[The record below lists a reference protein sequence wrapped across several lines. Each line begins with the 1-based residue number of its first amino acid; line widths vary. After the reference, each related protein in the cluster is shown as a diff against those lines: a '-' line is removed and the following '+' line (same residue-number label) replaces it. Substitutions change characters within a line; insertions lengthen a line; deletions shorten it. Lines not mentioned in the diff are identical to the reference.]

1 MPKNR
6 GRGRRRQGA
15 KRFEQKAAARPIA
28 QSTVQKTASPA
39 TITQTAGVLRPTK
52 TAAPQRP
59 TQQADTSLSHVR
71 GDIIRVGVVSVICI
85 LLLVVLW
92 AVLR

>member
-15 KRFEQKAAARPIA
+15 RRFEQKAAARPIA
-28 QSTVQKTASPA
+28 QSTVQKTASTTP
-39 TITQTAGVLRPTK
+39 ITQTAGVL
-52 TAAPQRP
+52 RP

-71 GDIIRVGVVSVICI
+71 GDIIRVGVVTLIC
-85 LLLVVLW
+85 LVVLVVFW